1 MSVTVA
7 IYLLIVWQ
15 ETSSRSKR
23 HTAVVDCSTRR
34 METIMEHMKIHTNV
48 SFHSHF
54 FGAKKKIGDTY
65 TMQMNTPGKQPHAK

>member
-1 MSVTVA
+1 
-7 IYLLIVWQ
+7 
-15 ETSSRSKR
+15 
-23 HTAVVDCSTRR
+23 